1 MARYF
6 VVFRQKTQSHIHTQV
21 SRGGILKVVSACF
34 AAESAH
40 SKLKLESL
48 RKPGVE
54 FDFNLTQKPFKKYA
68 NKTPASHVFGLNIVS
83 M

>member
-21 SRGGILKVVSACF
+21 SRGGILKVGSACF

-54 FDFNLTQKPFKKYA
+54 FDFNLSQNPLKSMQTQLQLYISSIYIFK
-68 NKTPASHVFGLNIVS
+68 
-83 M
+83 

>member
-34 AAESAH
+34 AAESAR
-40 SKLKLESL
+40 SKLKLESP

-54 FDFNLTQKPFKKYA
+54 FDFNLSQNPFKKYA
-68 NKTPASHVFGLNIVS
+68 NTTPALHFFNLYF
-83 M
+83 